1 MTLTGPSL
9 YPYPNAPRF
18 TAPLPQRPSY
28 PSFNQPFP
36 ATGFSA
42 PATLST
48 AMTPGLASGVTSG
61 LTTGRSQWPA
71 SFNAAGFNASGLPA
85 AMALPGSVG
94 FQPTAA
100 FSPASA
106 PSRVNASPFA
116 ISAPETP
123 GLASAWSNLTDNSQP
138 LTADAM
144 GQKVGTV
151 VASFMKENPAL
162 LEKLNGV
169 DLDALAQD
177 IGPKVEK
184 ARAQIQQAL
193 KKMPQAVDN
202 RLIRMLDPGTR
213 ELATEFDQWLRK
225 EPDPALLANMARE
238 ERLKA
243 RQENAKTQRQGAN
256 AGTLADPFAADDP
269 FGDAF
274 LPEKP
279 ATWKDKILN
288 TKDQLWAKMQSSWP
302 LNRRQKPDNG
312 GLPLEEAFASLRNK
326 PKPPISLDG
335 ALSEAELDAL
345 LGSGLTFKANPKK

>member
-1 MTLTGPSL
+1 
-9 YPYPNAPRF
+9 
-18 TAPLPQRPSY
+18 
-28 PSFNQPFP
+28 
-36 ATGFSA
+36 
-42 PATLST
+42 
-48 AMTPGLASGVTSG
+48 
-61 LTTGRSQWPA
+61 
-71 SFNAAGFNASGLPA
+71 
-85 AMALPGSVG
+85 MALPGSVG
-94 FQPTAA
+94 FQPTAVPGS
-100 FSPASA
+100 FSAA
-106 PSRVNASPFA
+106 PRVNVSPFA

-123 GLASAWSNLTDNSQP
+123 GLASALSSLTDNSQP

-225 EPDPALLANMARE
+225 EPDPALLADMARE
-238 ERLKA
+238 ERLKE
-243 RQENAKTQRQGAN
+243 RQEAAKTQRQRAN
-256 AGTLADPFAADDP
+256 GGSVADPFAETDP
-269 FGDAF
+269 FGDA
-274 LPEKP
+274 LLAEKP
-279 ATWKDKILN
+279 ATWKDKLLN
-288 TKDQLWAKMQSSWP
+288 TKDQLWNKVQSSWP

-312 GLPLEEAFASLRNK
+312 DLALEDAFASMRSK
-326 PKPPISLDG
+326 PKPPTSLDG

-345 LGSGLTFKANPKK
+345 LGGGLTFKANPKK